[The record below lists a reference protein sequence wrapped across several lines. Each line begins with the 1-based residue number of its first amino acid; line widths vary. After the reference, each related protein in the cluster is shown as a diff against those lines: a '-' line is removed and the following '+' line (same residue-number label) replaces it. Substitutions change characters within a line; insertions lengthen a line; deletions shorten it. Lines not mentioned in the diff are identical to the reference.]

1 MIGGTSCNGVM
12 TQAGLGGGGSIELLL
27 IEDDEG
33 YYGSAAVRLDS
44 DPAGCAE
51 RALHAALEDADC
63 VGELPELI

>member
-1 MIGGTSCNGVM
+1 M

-51 RALHAALEDADC
+51 RALHAALD
-63 VGELPELI
+63 